1 VNHMSRYTSRG
12 VFLLA
17 LVLITGLAFA
27 YQYRQEGQ
35 VAVTNSAV
43 GDRKLPIYCVDT
55 TEKKVALSFDAAWGG
70 GQMRITAKILPAY
83 GPALCVRPY
92 PIYSPA
98 YSFASAMPSPT

>member
-1 VNHMSRYTSRG
+1 MSRYTSRG

-43 GDRKLPIYCVDT
+43 GDRKLPI
-55 TEKKVALSFDAAWGG
+55 
-70 GQMRITAKILPAY
+70 LPAY